1 MLRLAQS
8 VATRPFL
15 LYSNALDTH
24 PIKTKCL
31 TSGIMYSGGD
41 IIAQWGENYN
51 NNLARR
57 TEGKEDNELEVN
69 WKRAGI
75 FFVFG
80 TFLGGPAYH
89 YWFNYLDELPAMA
102 YRLKALRER
111 GKILESYAFLKSKGI
126 EVHMDIS
133 KLPNVAKL
141 DKWKGKA
148 IKIAA
153 DQLIFSTIYT
163 FVFFMSVGGMTG
175 AVDKFEQYW
184 RNRTMKET
192 TDFVKQEYSLPDKK
206 LEDLLLKLRY
216 HIVSGEDITEQ
227 RKIIDSMLQKLKEK
241 QAPHLS
247 WGDIFNQSF
256 EHTKSVYIE
265 TYLADCIIWPPL
277 QFINFTFVP
286 LRYQSLYVNICN
298 LGWNTFLSIMAN
310 KSH

>member
-57 TEGKEDNELEVN
+57 TDGKADKDLEVN

-89 YWFNYLDELPAMA
+89 YWFNYLDELPAVA

-111 GKILESYAFLKSKGI
+111 GTGI
-126 EVHMDIS
+126 CV
-133 KLPNVAKL
+133 
-141 DKWKGKA
+141 
-148 IKIAA
+148 
-153 DQLIFSTIYT
+153 Y
-163 FVFFMSVGGMTG
+163 
-175 AVDKFEQYW
+175 
-184 RNRTMKET
+184 
-192 TDFVKQEYSLPDKK
+192 
-206 LEDLLLKLRY
+206 
-216 HIVSGEDITEQ
+216 
-227 RKIIDSMLQKLKEK
+227 
-241 QAPHLS
+241 
-247 WGDIFNQSF
+247 
-256 EHTKSVYIE
+256 VYIYMYVYMNTFIYFN
-265 TYLADCIIWPPL
+265 TYSIIC
-277 QFINFTFVP
+277 V
-286 LRYQSLYVNICN
+286 YSCVNICVSTSFFVYVSLN
-298 LGWNTFLSIMAN
+298 VMYLYLYIL
-310 KSH
+310 KDIYIYVCV